1 MPRTS
6 RRRRARSRAP
16 LRLVLI
22 FYIVCLTKPISIQF
36 RPFWVQAKPRQE
48 RQEVH
53 YLAYLVAAG
62 TCLRHAWDRHGAFS
76 SSQGYCLSC
85 FCAVSHIMSCPAL
98 FLLCFALLSGL
109 VPFLT
114 YFVFLCFAVSD
125 SLLAPK
131 GTMGRPA
138 GGRAGAGSHLCHV
151 SFTWI
156 TRDHHITVTS
166 PLMMA
171 FKRLSRSSSS
181 FRVLMCSSFLMRNL
195 LCSDGTVNL
204 GCDQSQSAPRGQNP
218 TMYRGQYT
226 FLMCFLV
233 HCGPSGQKP
242 ML

>member
-1 MPRTS
+1 MP
-6 RRRRARSRAP
+6 
-16 LRLVLI
+16 
-22 FYIVCLTKPISIQF
+22 
-36 RPFWVQAKPRQE
+36 
-48 RQEVH
+48 
-53 YLAYLVAAG
+53 G
-62 TCLRHAWDRHGAFS
+62 TCLGQAWAVLLVPGVLPVVFLCCFA
-76 SSQGYCLSC
+76 YYVLSC
-85 FCAVSHIMSCPAL
+85 PFFA
-98 FLLCFALLSGL
+98 LLCFAVGACAGSD
-109 VPFLT
+109 VFR
-114 YFVFLCFAVSD
+114 FLCFAVSD

-218 TMYRGQYT
+218 TMYRGQ
-226 FLMCFLV
+226 
-233 HCGPSGQKP
+233 
-242 ML
+242 